1 MLQFVTSLS
10 QGLNINTLCHYETV
24 KTIAK
29 YYFSYG
35 NNSSRW
41 LIHLKAWKF
50 HLNKWIYLI
59 HAMMKPWNLWEPTA
73 NQEKTTRGLFLLRF
87 LTMRTT
93 AVYASIIFFF
103 FTMVVKVNGMSCICM
118 CDSCWEGWGKSHVCL
133 CTNKKQRIKQ

>member
-29 YYFSYG
+29 YYYFSFG

-93 AVYASIIFFF
+93 AVYASISFYFLYHGGESKWNV
-103 FTMVVKVNGMSCICM
+103 MYMYVWQLLGGVR
-118 CDSCWEGWGKSHVCL
+118 EGPCL
-133 CTNKKQRIKQ
+133 FMHK